1 MILKVHRYIVKKW
14 IVLRMASQEFYFKQ
28 PFEIKDEYPIM
39 KSILFFALV
48 PIELIFIFLYARIVG
63 SLSAYNLEIIL
74 AVTVVNLLVAN
85 LLINHIKD
93 EAFIDETIRFYKQ
106 LDFETRKKS
115 YSFKDGFII
124 TFLMV
129 VIPWLI
135 FFIGILTVCYLIPH
149 YR

>member
-28 PFEIKDEYPIM
+28 SFEIKDEYPIM

-74 AVTVVNLLVAN
+74 AVAVVNLLVAN

-93 EAFIDETIRFYKQ
+93 EAFIDETIRSYKQ

-115 YSFKDGFII
+115 YSFKEGFTI
-124 TFLMV
+124 TLLMV